1 MYIASLTKETFL
13 DASKKIDTVIIP
25 IGSLEAH
32 GSHCPLGTD
41 IIVPERILSMVEKLF
56 GQRIFIAPT
65 VNYGYT
71 PSLTHFPG
79 TIHISGD
86 TLFRYVS
93 EIGEGWTKWGIKN
106 IVLFNGHG
114 GNIPSLS
121 LAGNRIAV
129 NGVKVMLINWWTTYA
144 QEILTICDA
153 QGHAGEDE
161 TSVVLAIDPNLV
173 HMDKAGLHDRQPMT
187 TLFAEDMI
195 QYSYPDA
202 LSGDATKATAEK
214 GHAIYEKVVQSF
226 CIMLERLWVNDLT
239 DLKKI

>member
-1 MYIASLTKETFL
+1 MYIAKLTKETFRE
-13 DASKKIDTVIIP
+13 ASTNIDTVIIP

-32 GSHCPLGTD
+32 GSHCPLSTD
-41 IIVPERILSMVEKLF
+41 IIVPEKILSLVEERY

-71 PSLTHFPG
+71 PSLAHFPG

-86 TLFRYVS
+86 TLYRYVS
-93 EIGEGWTKWGIKN
+93 EIGEGWATWGIKN

-114 GNIPSLS
+114 GNIPALT

-129 NGVKVMLINWWTTYA
+129 NGVRVMLINWWMTYSK
-144 QEILTICDA
+144 EILTICDA

-161 TSVVLAIDPNLV
+161 TSVVLAIDPDLV
-173 HMDKAGLHDRQPMT
+173 HMEKAGVHDRQPMT
-187 TLFAEDMI
+187 SLFSEDMI
-195 QYSYPDA
+195 HYSYPDA
-202 LSGDATKATAEK
+202 LSGDATKATAAK

-226 CIMLERLWVNDLT
+226 GVMLERLWKEDLT
-239 DLKKI
+239 DPKKV